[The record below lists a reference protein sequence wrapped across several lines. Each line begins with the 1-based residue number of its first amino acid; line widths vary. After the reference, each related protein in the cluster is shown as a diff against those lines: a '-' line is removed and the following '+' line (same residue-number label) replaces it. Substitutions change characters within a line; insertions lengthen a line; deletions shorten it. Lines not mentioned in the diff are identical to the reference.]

1 MSGKDNIITMK
12 KDMNK
17 VTDTQI
23 TVVNENSVTVSKM
36 SVAARSSINNA
47 DKGRGIKGT
56 KIVATLFVIM
66 ITAVLM
72 MLMVSNLVLMNE
84 CTVEL
89 EGMKNR
95 IEELSE
101 EEHKLTVELEKKND
115 LLSVEEYA
123 QSNLGMVSEETLDSA
138 YIEGES
144 EDGVEIFNDTD
155 DTQGL
160 FATVMNALG
169 ENIISAWNSLQKSE

>member
-1 MSGKDNIITMK
+1 
-12 KDMNK
+12 
-17 VTDTQI
+17 
-23 TVVNENSVTVSKM
+23 
-36 SVAARSSINNA
+36 
-47 DKGRGIKGT
+47 
-56 KIVATLFVIM
+56 
-66 ITAVLM
+66 
-72 MLMVSNLVLMNE
+72 
-84 CTVEL
+84 
-89 EGMKNR
+89 MKNR

>member
-1 MSGKDNIITMK
+1 MK

-17 VTDTQI
+17 ETGTQI
-23 TVVNENSVTVSKM
+23 TVVNEGSTTISKM
-36 SVAARSSINNA
+36 SVSARSSLTAA
-47 DKGRGIKGT
+47 DKGRGVKGT
-56 KIVATLFVIM
+56 KIVATLLVIM

-72 MLMVSNLVLMNE
+72 MLMVSNLVIMNE

-95 IEELSE
+95 IEELAE

-123 QSNLGMVSEETLDSA
+123 QSHLGMVSEETLDSA
-138 YIEGES
+138 YIEGDT

-155 DTQGL
+155 DAEGL

>member
-1 MSGKDNIITMK
+1 MMK

-17 VTDTQI
+17 VTDTRI
-23 TVVNENSVTVSKM
+23 AVVNENSVEITKA
-36 SVAARSSINNA
+36 SVTIRSGNGAA

-56 KIVATLFVIM
+56 KIIATLFVIM

-95 IEELSE
+95 IEELSD

-123 QSNLGMVSEETLDSA
+123 HSNLGMVSEETLDSA
-138 YIEGES
+138 YIEGKS
-144 EDGVEIFNDTD
+144 EDGVEIYHDTD
-155 DTQGL
+155 DTEGL

>member
-84 CTVEL
+84 
-89 EGMKNR
+89 
-95 IEELSE
+95 
-101 EEHKLTVELEKKND
+101 
-115 LLSVEEYA
+115 
-123 QSNLGMVSEETLDSA
+123 
-138 YIEGES
+138 
-144 EDGVEIFNDTD
+144 
-155 DTQGL
+155 
-160 FATVMNALG
+160 
-169 ENIISAWNSLQKSE
+169 

>member
-1 MSGKDNIITMK
+1 MK

-23 TVVNENSVTVSKM
+23 TVADENSVAIPKA
-36 SVAARSSINNA
+36 SVTARNITNA
-47 DKGRGIKGT
+47 SEKGRGVKGT
-56 KIVATLFVIM
+56 KVVAVLFVIM

-89 EGMKNR
+89 ESMKNR

-123 QSNLGMVSEETLDSA
+123 QYKLGMVSEETLDSA
-138 YIEGES
+138 YIEGKN
-144 EDGVEIFNDTD
+144 EDGVEIYNNTD
-155 DTQGL
+155 DTEGL